1 MSTSDISILIVDD
14 ESSLRDLMVAFL
26 GDHYEC
32 ATAANAYEAM
42 DLLRSRSF
50 NVMLSDITMPG
61 LSGLELCKL
70 VHETRPETVVVMV
83 SGVTDIAH
91 AIDAMRFGAFD
102 YVTKPFDLEHLMI
115 ALRRALQYQELLA
128 SKHRHEEL
136 LEETVRDRTLE
147 LQQAN
152 QRLSGVNSSLNQMLA
167 VLYSN
172 YRATVRVLVGTL
184 EARDYE
190 TRSHSER
197 VVAICLRLGRE
208 MGLTEIDMV
217 SLGEGALLHDIG
229 KIAVPDAVL
238 LKQGPLT
245 DDEWRQMREH
255 VGHGLRIIE
264 GIDFLA
270 GARPIVG
277 QHHEKY
283 DGSGYPGGLVGE
295 SIHIYAR
302 IFAVADA
309 FDALMSD
316 RPYRMATGYCS
327 ARSEI
332 VLGSGSHFDPE
343 VVKAFVRVSEQEW
356 LQIRTSPPA
365 PDSFECST
373 DKERIHSM
381 ILSLCKNE
389 GDLTRAAGAS

>member
-1 MSTSDISILIVDD
+1 
-14 ESSLRDLMVAFL
+14 
-26 GDHYEC
+26 
-32 ATAANAYEAM
+32 
-42 DLLRSRSF
+42 
-50 NVMLSDITMPG
+50 
-61 LSGLELCKL
+61 
-70 VHETRPETVVVMV
+70 MV
-83 SGVTDIAH
+83 SGVTDIEH
-91 AIDAMRFGAFD
+91 AIEAMRYGAFD
-102 YVTKPFDLEHLMI
+102 YVTKPFDLEQLMI
-115 ALRRALQYQELLA
+115 ALRRALQYQELL
-128 SKHRHEEL
+128 SIKNRHEEH

-152 QRLSGVNSSLNQMLA
+152 QRLSRVNSSLNQMLA

-208 MGLTEIDMV
+208 VGLTEIDMV
-217 SLGEGALLHDIG
+217 GLGEGALLHDIG

-245 DDEWRQMREH
+245 TDEWRQMRDH
-255 VGHGLRIIE
+255 VSHGLRIID

-283 DGSGYPGGLVGE
+283 DGSGYPAGLVGE

-316 RPYRMATGYCS
+316 RPYRAASSYST

-332 VLGSGSHFDPE
+332 VAGAGSHFDPK
-343 VVKAFVRVSEQEW
+343 VVNAFLRVPEEEW
-356 LQIRTSPPA
+356 LQIRTSPQQA
-365 PDSFECST
+365 ASFDCST

-381 ILSLCKNE
+381 ILSLCRQE
-389 GDLTRAAGAS
+389 GDLAMTTTAS

>member
-1 MSTSDISILIVDD
+1 MTSDISILIVDD
-14 ESSLRDLMVAFL
+14 ESTLRELMAAFL
-26 GDHYEC
+26 GDRYEC
-32 ATAANAYEAM
+32 STAANANEAI
-42 DLLRSRSF
+42 DLLRNRSF

-61 LSGLELCKL
+61 LSGLQLCKL
-70 VHETRPETVVVMV
+70 VHETRPETVVIMV
-83 SGVTDIAH
+83 SGVTDIGH
-91 AIDAMRFGAFD
+91 AIEAMRYGAFD
-102 YVTKPFDLEHLMI
+102 YVTKPFDLEHLTI
-115 ALRRALQYQELLA
+115 AVRRALQYQELLA
-128 SKHRHEEL
+128 IKHRHEEH

-152 QRLSGVNSSLNQMLA
+152 QRLSRVNSSLNQMLA

-208 MGLTEIDMV
+208 IGLTEIDMV
-217 SLGEGALLHDIG
+217 GLGEGALLHDIG

-238 LKQGPLT
+238 LKEGPLT
-245 DDEWRQMREH
+245 SDEWQQMRDH
-255 VGHGLRIIE
+255 VSHGLRIID

-283 DGSGYPGGLVGE
+283 DGSGYPSGLGGE

-316 RPYRMATGYCS
+316 RPYRAASCYST

-332 VLGSGSHFDPE
+332 VAGSGSHFDPK
-343 VVKAFVRVSEQEW
+343 VVRAFLRVSEEEW
-356 LQIRTSPPA
+356 LQIRTSPQQV
-365 PDSFECST
+365 DSLDCST
-373 DKERIHSM
+373 DKERIHTM
-381 ILSLCKNE
+381 ILSLCQQSR
-389 GDLTRAAGAS
+389 DLAMAIGAS